1 MQYQGRLQRFAG
13 AVVPGLACTALFFAG
28 CSGDIGAVRD
38 GAGGSDPGSI
48 PDPDPEGGGPPGEA
62 PIAAECS
69 ARTGRPGWQLS
80 TNTAFQIRA
89 IVGQVFGSGA
99 MNDAQ
104 VKSMLEN
111 LPPNIKAKGFD
122 TETKAIAGQFVDGYM
137 ALVGRLAG
145 LAAEQPAIRAS
156 IESFV
161 GQDCGGA
168 TDLSSGCGAEF
179 ARKFANAFVREPMVD
194 ADYGYIMDSYNVTK
208 GKYQAPK
215 AYAGFIASVL
225 VSAKS
230 AMRFDSAELDMQGTV
245 DAKTIGSRLAMTLTS
260 GLPDAALRS
269 KIEDGSIVDFD
280 VRKEQGKRLLRT
292 PAGRATLRHFADQWL
307 NLAGLKS
314 PPGAA
319 GYVATQAESALVDL
333 AAREEIGKLFENVVI
348 EQGGQLG
355 DFFGTKDVVP
365 SHDWLA
371 KIYGTSKG
379 SDITPAVASERG
391 GILSRA
397 AFNLY
402 GAVGDYIP
410 LAHRGYGIK
419 VTMLCGTI
427 PPLPDKVDTTLPTN
441 APDIMSSRQYFETLT
456 QTGVCNGC
464 HEIMNPYGFALSDFS
479 VTGAH
484 LVTEKV
490 KNHKTNQLVDV
501 EVRADVSLMVDG
513 GMRDVPNAAAL
524 SDVLGQSDQA
534 RACFSHRLDQYTVGR
549 QEAFLCDSDSDIT
562 LPKNDLNLEDTI
574 LAYITSSA
582 FSAR

>member
-1 MQYQGRLQRFAG
+1 MQYQGRLQGFVG
-13 AVVPGLACTALFFAG
+13 VVAGLASAALFFSG

-38 GAGGSDPGSI
+38 GAGGGDPGTI

-62 PIAAECS
+62 PLAAECS
-69 ARTGRPGWQLS
+69 GRDGRPGWQLS
-80 TNTAFQIRA
+80 TNTAFQTRT
-89 IVGQVFGSGA
+89 IVEQVFGSGA
-99 MNDAQ
+99 LNDAQ

-122 TETKAIAGQFVDGYM
+122 TETKAIAGQFVDGYL
-137 ALVGRLAG
+137 ALVGKLAG
-145 LAAEQPAIRAS
+145 LAAEQLSIRTA

-161 GQDCGGA
+161 GKDCGGT
-168 TDLSSGCGAEF
+168 TDLSSGCGAAF
-179 ARKFANAFVREPMVD
+179 ARKFTDAFVREPMID
-194 ADYGYIMDSYNVTK
+194 ADYAYITDSYNVTK
-208 GKYQAPK
+208 GKYQAAK

-260 GLPDAALRS
+260 GLPDAALRA
-269 KIEDGSIVDFD
+269 KIEDGSILAFD
-280 VRKEQGKRLLRT
+280 VRKDEGKRLLRT
-292 PAGRATLRHFADQWL
+292 PAGRATMRHFADQWL

-319 GYVATQAESALVDL
+319 GYVATPAESALVGL
-333 AAREEIGKLFENVVI
+333 AAREEIGKLFENAVI
-348 EQGGQLG
+348 DKAGQLS

-371 KIYGTSKG
+371 KIYGTAKG
-379 SDITPAVASERG
+379 NNLTPAVASDRG

-419 VTMLCGTI
+419 VTMLCGSI
-427 PPLPDKVDTTLPTN
+427 PPLPDNVDTTLPTN
-441 APDIMSSRQYFETLT
+441 APDVMSSRQYFETLT
-456 QTGVCNGC
+456 QTGTCNGC

-490 KNHKTNQLVDV
+490 KNRRTSQLVDV
-501 EVRADVSLMVDG
+501 EVRADVSLVIDG
-513 GMRDVPNAAAL
+513 GMRDVSNAAAL
-524 SDVLGQSDQA
+524 SEALGQSDQA
-534 RACFSHRLDQYTVGR
+534 RACFSHRFDQYTVGQ
-549 QEAFLCDSDSDIT
+549 QEAFLCDSDASIT
-562 LPKNDLNLEDTI
+562 LPRNDLNLEDTI
-574 LAYITSSA
+574 LAYVTSSA

>member
-1 MQYQGRLQRFAG
+1 MQYQGRLQRFVG
-13 AVVPGLACTALFFAG
+13 AVVLFFSG
-28 CSGDIGAVRD
+28 CSGDIDAVRD
-38 GAGGSDPGSI
+38 GAGGSVPDSN

-69 ARTGRPGWQLS
+69 GRDGRPGWQLS
-80 TNTAFQIRA
+80 TNTAFQTRA
-89 IVGQVFGSGA
+89 IVAQVFGPAA

-111 LPPNIKAKGFD
+111 LPPNIRAKGFD
-122 TETKAIAGQFVDGYM
+122 TETKAIAGQFVDGYL
-137 ALVGRLAG
+137 ALVGKLAG
-145 LAAEQPAIRAS
+145 LAGEQSAIRNS
-156 IESFV
+156 IESYV
-161 GQDCGGA
+161 GQDCGGT

-179 ARKFANAFVREPMVD
+179 ARKFADAFVREPMVD

-215 AYAGFIASVL
+215 AYGGFIASVL
-225 VSAKS
+225 LSAKS

-260 GLPDAALRS
+260 ALPDAALRA
-269 KIEDGSIVDFD
+269 KIEDGSILDFD
-280 VRKEQGKRLLRT
+280 IRKDEGKRLLRT

-319 GYVATQAESALVDL
+319 GYVATQTESALVGL
-333 AAREEIGKLFENVVI
+333 AAREEIGKLFENTVI
-348 EQGGQLG
+348 DKAGQLS
-355 DFFGTKDVVP
+355 DFFGTRDVVP

-371 KIYGTSKG
+371 KIYGTNKSN
-379 SDITPAVASERG
+379 DLTPAVASDRG

-419 VTMLCGTI
+419 VTMLCGII
-427 PPLPDKVDTTLPTN
+427 PPLPDNVDTTLPTN

-456 QTGVCNGC
+456 QTGTCNGC
-464 HEIMNPYGFALSDFS
+464 HEIMNPYGFALADYS

-490 KNHKTNQLVDV
+490 KNRKTSQLVDV
-501 EVRADVSLMVDG
+501 EVRADVSVLIDG

-524 SDVLGQSDQA
+524 SEVLGQSDQA
-534 RACFSHRLDQYTVGR
+534 RACFSHRFDQYTVGR
-549 QEAFLCDSDSDIT
+549 QEAFLCDGDASIA

-574 LAYITSSA
+574 LAYVTSSA